1 MRMYLRELDYD
12 NTLIMLAKFMEIRE
26 QKPFFSTDSL
36 LLWLKSSL
44 EDGEKL
50 NIKST
55 AEDAADGVTM
65 NVNIQIIKGNETVH
79 EAEGTSKSFTDSLR
93 PDVSYDSRN
102 YAYKN
107 AYADALK
114 MALMILGF
122 SSETLL
128 MELTCAEVI
137 TEEGLRDKIRMTEE
151 EMEIPEVT
159 GKTTFVTKNAV
170 EETEV
175 ARQAAEK
182 KAAEEAEV
190 ARQAAEK
197 KAAEEAEV
205 ARQAAEKKAAEEAE
219 ATLQAAKNGHKLTIE
234 EALNYKTPANA
245 GGPYSGK
252 PFRDIY
258 DQRGKAAVISF
269 AKYYLSKATPE
280 DPMVEVY

>member
-44 EDGEKL
+44 EDGENL

-55 AEDAADGVTM
+55 AEDAADGVTV
-65 NVNIQIIKGNETVH
+65 NVSIQITKGDEMVH

-159 GKTTFVTKNAV
+159 GKTTFVTKNVV

-175 ARQAAEK
+175 ACQAAEK
-182 KAAEEAEV
+182 KAAEEAEM
-190 ARQAAEK
+190 ARQAAE
-197 KAAEEAEV
+197 
-205 ARQAAEKKAAEEAE
+205 
-219 ATLQAAKNGHKLTIE
+219 NGHKLTIE

-280 DPMVEVY
+280 DPMVEVYRTLLDGAMELK

>member
-1 MRMYLRELDYD
+1 
-12 NTLIMLAKFMEIRE
+12 MEIRE

-55 AEDAADGVTM
+55 AEDAADGVTV

-137 TEEGLRDKIRMTEE
+137 THHLY
-151 EMEIPEVT
+151 
-159 GKTTFVTKNAV
+159 
-170 EETEV
+170 
-175 ARQAAEK
+175 
-182 KAAEEAEV
+182 
-190 ARQAAEK
+190 
-197 KAAEEAEV
+197 
-205 ARQAAEKKAAEEAE
+205 
-219 ATLQAAKNGHKLTIE
+219 KNGFYPQT
-234 EALNYKTPANA
+234 
-245 GGPYSGK
+245 
-252 PFRDIY
+252 
-258 DQRGKAAVISF
+258 VIPQ
-269 AKYYLSKATPE
+269 ATDE
-280 DPMVEVY
+280 